1 MWLVKA
7 HTSQEA
13 PSSISGS
20 SSHAKIKIK
29 KENKMTKDFLEDTKE
44 TLGNAYLLYL
54 QNRSEEAFYFGDRK
68 TFDLLNSELFAGL
81 EALLPD
87 IDEGSKAALE
97 DEIEFVKE
105 QMEAQFK
112 DRGSKYLLTDEFLD
126 SLDADNG
133 EDDAAWQQYI
143 GTRLAEAS
151 FEKDSANCIFLTG
164 KYRDELLEAYGDE
177 PEMKELFEH
186 FDQYKDNF
194 REVAQT
200 VFEN

>member
-1 MWLVKA
+1 
-7 HTSQEA
+7 
-13 PSSISGS
+13 
-20 SSHAKIKIK
+20 
-29 KENKMTKDFLEDTKE
+29 MTKDFLEDTKE
-44 TLGNAYLLYL
+44 TLGNDYLLYL
-54 QNRSEEAFYFGDRK
+54 QNRSEEALHFGDRK
-68 TFDLLNSELFAGL
+68 TFDLLNSELLAGL

-87 IDEGSKAALE
+87 IDEESKAALE
-97 DEIEFVKE
+97 AEIEFVREQKE
-105 QMEAQFK
+105 IQFE
-112 DRGSKYLLTDEFLD
+112 DRGAKYLLTDEFLD
-126 SLDADNG
+126 RLDADNG
-133 EDDAAWQQYI
+133 DDDAAWQQYI

-194 REVAQT
+194 REVAKT

>member
-1 MWLVKA
+1 
-7 HTSQEA
+7 
-13 PSSISGS
+13 
-20 SSHAKIKIK
+20 
-29 KENKMTKDFLEDTKE
+29 MTKDFLEDTKE

-54 QNRSEEAFYFGDRK
+54 QNRSEEALHFGDKK
-68 TFDLLNSELFAGL
+68 TFDMLNSELLAGL

-87 IDEGSKAALE
+87 IDEESKAALE
-97 DEIEFVKE
+97 AEIEFVKE
-105 QMEAQFK
+105 QMESDFEDK
-112 DRGSKYLLTDEFLD
+112 GLKYLLTDEFLD
-126 SLDADNG
+126 RLDADNG

-200 VFEN
+200 VFES